1 MVLPKKVQVLH
12 QLLSQIRQ
20 RSPAKLKWWGRI
32 ESLGL
37 FAWGVGRITPL
48 LTLSYFGT
56 LTSAATRDRLLSELF
71 GPNHHERL
79 ITSLTSL
86 AVIVFI
92 IDNYQVGQCLKNQ
105 QSGHSSNFMSGTN
118 QIAEK
123 PRLYD
128 NPEYNN
134 VKPKSELQY
143 NCNETY
149 PSPDGMAPYESLDRK
164 SHAAFFTSHASASSA
179 PKS

>member
-1 MVLPKKVQVLH
+1 MVGTDRVSWFICLGSWTDRSALDT
-12 QLLSQIRQ
+12 LL
-20 RSPAKLKWWGRI
+20 
-32 ESLGL
+32 
-37 FAWGVGRITPL
+37 
-48 LTLSYFGT
+48 YFGT
-56 LTSAATRDRLLSELF
+56 HTTSAATRDRLLSELF

-164 SHAAFFTSHASASSA
+164 SHAAFFTTHFSIFEMERENDFGTD
-179 PKS
+179 KN